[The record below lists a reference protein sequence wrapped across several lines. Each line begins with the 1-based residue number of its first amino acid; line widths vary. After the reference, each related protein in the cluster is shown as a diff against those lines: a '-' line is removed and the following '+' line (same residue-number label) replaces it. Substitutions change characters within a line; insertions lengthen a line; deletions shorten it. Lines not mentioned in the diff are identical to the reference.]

1 MIKIAPSI
9 LSADYASLGSAVDV
23 LADWGADYVHLDV
36 MDGAFVPNITFGAP
50 MTKALRPHT
59 ELVFDAHLMVEN
71 PSKWVQPFK
80 EAGADIVTIHVEA
93 DKHAHRTLQLIR
105 SLGMKAGIALNPAT
119 PPCMAEY
126 LFDSC
131 DLVLVMTVNP
141 GFGGQK
147 FIRTAAEKIKTIRRM
162 LDERGLTDVEI
173 EVDGGVNPETAKI
186 CRQCA
191 RCRQCCL
198 FCFRP
203 CRNDKNPSRAELSI
217 FAAGL
222 TGGCTHLA
230 FAVCV
235 FTMQ

>member
-23 LADWGADYVHLDV
+23 LADWGANYVHLDV

-80 EAGADIVTIHVEA
+80 EAGANIVTIHVEA

-119 PPCMAEY
+119 PPAWRNIF
-126 LFDSC
+126 L
-131 DLVLVMTVNP
+131 
-141 GFGGQK
+141 
-147 FIRTAAEKIKTIRRM
+147 TAAT
-162 LDERGLTDVEI
+162 L
-173 EVDGGVNPETAKI
+173 
-186 CRQCA
+186 
-191 RCRQCCL
+191 CL
-198 FCFRP
+198 
-203 CRNDKNPSRAELSI
+203 L
-217 FAAGL
+217 
-222 TGGCTHLA
+222 
-230 FAVCV
+230 
-235 FTMQ
+235 

>member
-23 LADWGADYVHLDV
+23 LADWGANYVHLDV

-80 EAGADIVTIHVEA
+80 EAGANIVTIHVEA

-147 FIRTAAEKIKTIRRM
+147 FIPSALRKVRKLVEMRKAGGYKF
-162 LDERGLTDVEI
+162 EI
-173 EVDGGVNPETAKI
+173 EIDGGVGLANIKDISDAGVDIFVAGSAVFGAEDVD
-186 CRQCA
+186 A
-191 RCRQCCL
+191 RV
-198 FCFRP
+198 
-203 CRNDKNPSRAELSI
+203 KNLI
-217 FAAGL
+217 GL
-222 TGGCTHLA
+222 IK
-230 FAVCV
+230 
-235 FTMQ
+235 

>member
-147 FIRTAAEKIKTIRRM
+147 FNPHC
-162 LDERGLTDVEI
+162 
-173 EVDGGVNPETAKI
+173 GGK
-186 CRQCA
+186 
-191 RCRQCCL
+191 
-198 FCFRP
+198 
-203 CRNDKNPSRAELSI
+203 DKNHTQN
-217 FAAGL
+217 AG
-222 TGGCTHLA
+222 
-230 FAVCV
+230 
-235 FTMQ
+235 

>member
-126 LFDSC
+126 LLDSC

-141 GFGGQK
+141 GL
-147 FIRTAAEKIKTIRRM
+147 R
-162 LDERGLTDVEI
+162 
-173 EVDGGVNPETAKI
+173 
-186 CRQCA
+186 
-191 RCRQCCL
+191 
-198 FCFRP
+198 
-203 CRNDKNPSRAELSI
+203 RAEIYPALRRKR
-217 FAAGL
+217 
-222 TGGCTHLA
+222 
-230 FAVCV
+230 
-235 FTMQ
+235 

>member
-50 MTKALRPHT
+50 MTKALRP
-59 ELVFDAHLMVEN
+59 
-71 PSKWVQPFK
+71 
-80 EAGADIVTIHVEA
+80 
-93 DKHAHRTLQLIR
+93 
-105 SLGMKAGIALNPAT
+105 LGMKAGIALNPAT

-186 CRQCA
+186 CREFGA
-191 RCRQCCL
+191 NVL
-198 FCFRP
+198 VAGNAVYSASDP
-203 CRNDKNPSRAELSI
+203 
-217 FAAGL
+217 AAMIKTLRG
-222 TGGCTHLA
+222 
-230 FAVCV
+230 
-235 FTMQ
+235 QN